1 MKSLQYLGFSE
12 QQITALLWLG
22 IAFAVILSAIIIT
35 LYLLNAL
42 ALQKISKQEEKGV
55 YWLGFIPIAR
65 AFLVSTLAN
74 PRRRWVGAAYVL
86 MTALHALALVWG
98 FTACVEAVNTVFPL
112 AEAAVKGG
120 ITLLEEQL
128 LPVISFIN
136 IVGAAIILAVIKKIL
151 YLICFNRILRE
162 LGIGS
167 ATAYTVLCVPFGF
180 LAPIFLYSAARKEYG
195 Q

>member
-22 IAFAVILSAIIIT
+22 LAFVVILSAIIIT

-42 ALQKISKQEEKGV
+42 ALQKISKHEGKGMG
-55 YWLGFIPIAR
+55 WLGFIPVAR
-65 AFLVSTLAN
+65 AVLVSALAN
-74 PRRRWVGAAYVL
+74 TRRRWLGAAYVL
-86 MTALHALALVWG
+86 ITVLHILVLFWA
-98 FTACVEAVNTVFPL
+98 FTAYTEVVNTVFPL

-136 IVGAAIILAVIKKIL
+136 IIGAAIIIAVIKKIL

-162 LGIGS
+162 LGVGR
-167 ATAYTVLCVPFGF
+167 ATVYTVLCVPFGF
-180 LAPIFLYSAARKEYG
+180 LAPIFLYSAARKEYE